1 MNTTTIGMMFPVTD
15 ETTSMSLRQAAM
27 LQLAPG
33 VMSLPVFALLAWILA
48 EQGIPN
54 IFALALTI
62 LLVEV
67 PVCWAIILKTV
78 RKENGGQFSFAK
90 AFPWTA
96 SIPWWQYLLIG
107 VPLILFSMF
116 MIVGIGPRVE
126 GLLLHNVFAWVPDW
140 FVMRP
145 DPSMFSSL
153 SKSMLMTLW
162 ILMFVSMVV
171 VGGVTQEFYSRGFLL
186 PRTQHFG
193 WWAPAFNALLF
204 AIFHLIAPWG
214 WVVFFL
220 MSLPWAY
227 LVWWRRSVKIGLFI
241 HVGMVGLQ
249 WLGMTMV
256 MFGFVEM
263 PS

>member
-1 MNTTTIGMMFPVTD
+1 MNTTTIDMGLVVAG
-15 ETTSMSLRQAAM
+15 ETTRMSPRQAAM

-33 VMSLPVFALLAWILA
+33 IISLPVFALLAWILA
-48 EQGIPN
+48 GNGIPN

-62 LLVEV
+62 LVVEV
-67 PVCWAIILKTV
+67 PVCWAIMLKYV

-90 AFPWTA
+90 AFPWSA

-107 VPLILFSMF
+107 LPLILFSSF

-126 GLLLHNVFAWVPDW
+126 GVLLHSVFAWVPEW
-140 FVMRP
+140 FVMRL
-145 DPSMFSSL
+145 DPGMFTTL
-153 SKSMLMTLW
+153 SQNMLMTLW
-162 ILMFVSMVV
+162 VLMFVSMVV
-171 VGGVTQEFYSRGFLL
+171 AGAATQELYSRGFLL

-214 WVVFFL
+214 WPVFFL
-220 MSLPWAY
+220 MTLPWAY
-227 LVWWRRSVKIGLFI
+227 FVWWRRSVKIGLFI
-241 HVGMVGLQ
+241 HVGMGVLQ

-256 MFGFVEM
+256 MFGFVSL
-263 PS
+263 PG